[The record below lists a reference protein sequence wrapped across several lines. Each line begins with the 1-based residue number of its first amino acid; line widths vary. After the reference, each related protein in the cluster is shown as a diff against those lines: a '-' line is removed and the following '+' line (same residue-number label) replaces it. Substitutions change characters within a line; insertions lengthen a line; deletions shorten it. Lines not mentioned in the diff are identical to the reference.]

1 MKDCKCGYFSFQIV
15 LFWRVIYFP
24 LFVLSNVLQE
34 SNSAGMKQ
42 LLYMLSALSKLDID
56 VRKVDLK

>member
-1 MKDCKCGYFSFQIV
+1 
-15 LFWRVIYFP
+15 
-24 LFVLSNVLQE
+24 LQE

-42 LLYMLSALSKLDID
+42 LLHMLSALSKLDID